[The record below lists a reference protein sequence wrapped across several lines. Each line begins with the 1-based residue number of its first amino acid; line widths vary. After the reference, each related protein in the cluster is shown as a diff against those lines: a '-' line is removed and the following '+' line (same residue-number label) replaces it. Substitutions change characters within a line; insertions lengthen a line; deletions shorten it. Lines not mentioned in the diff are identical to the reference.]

1 MFCSI
6 CLLSIS
12 SSSFKVDFFF
22 IFSKCDSVPSSYSL
36 VFSSKVLIPQIIYAD
51 STINND
57 EDDDLIDPGV
67 NTLIDPLTNDRLD
80 AQFEDITASTNIIQP
95 LL

>member
-6 CLLSIS
+6 CLLSIP
-12 SSSFKVDFFF
+12 SSSFKVDKSS
-22 IFSKCDSVPSSYSL
+22 SKIWFCYFYSL
-36 VFSSKVLIPQIIYAD
+36 VPSSKVLIPQIIYAD
-51 STINND
+51 STINHD